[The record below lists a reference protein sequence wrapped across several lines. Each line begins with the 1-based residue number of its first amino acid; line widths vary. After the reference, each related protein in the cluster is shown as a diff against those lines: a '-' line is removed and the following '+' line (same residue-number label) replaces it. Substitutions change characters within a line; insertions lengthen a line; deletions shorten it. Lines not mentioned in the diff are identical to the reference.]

1 MPHTHTHAPARDTD
15 VDREVYRV
23 LDLALRI
30 GEMLLS
36 NGAGSAD
43 VTATMLAVTNACGV
57 RSVTP
62 SVTFTELSLNYHPDH
77 DSFSILQTRS
87 VTHREIDYGD
97 LTSVDALVGDLMA
110 GRTDCEAARRRV
122 AQLASTG
129 HSRPRWAVT
138 LGYGVMGAGVAL
150 LVGGVPLVVAFAFVA
165 AAGIDRIHRTMTVHR
180 YPFFYQQVAGGL
192 FASLLGVAVAASDLT
207 LSPARVVTVGVF
219 MLLAGIGVVGA
230 AQDALTGF
238 PLTANARLLEA
249 MLATAGIIAGVSGGI
264 ALGSALGVDLT
275 GLRPQG
281 FAATPSWSMVV
292 GGAVAAAA
300 FAFASYSPLR
310 ALLPT
315 ALAGAVG
322 AGVAGV
328 VALGGLGTAWG
339 TAVAAVTIGAL
350 SYALAGRVRV
360 PPLALLVP
368 ALVPLLP
375 GLSLYQ
381 GLVKLTLGESGA
393 PLVTAAATAI
403 ALASGAILGQY
414 VAQPLSRTSRR
425 LEPRLAGPRLV
436 GPLRLATRPVRRATS
451 RARDG
456 SQRRR

>member
-1 MPHTHTHAPARDTD
+1 MPHVPSLDASA
-15 VDREVYRV
+15 DREVYRI

-43 VTATMLAVTNACGV
+43 VTATMLAVTNACGL
-57 RSVTP
+57 RGVTP
-62 SVTFTELSLNYHPDH
+62 SVTFTELSLNYHPGH
-77 DSFSILQTRS
+77 ETFSILQTRS

-97 LTSVDALVGDLMA
+97 LTEVDALVRDLVA
-110 GRTDCEAARRRV
+110 GRTDCDAARRRV

-129 HSRPRWAVT
+129 HSRPRWSVT

-150 LVGGVPLVVAFAFVA
+150 LVGGVPVVVALAFLA
-165 AAGIDRIHRTMTVHR
+165 AAGIDRIHRTMSVHR

-192 FASLLGVAVAASDLT
+192 FASLLGVAVAASGLDVA
-207 LSPARVVTVGVF
+207 PARVVTVGVF

-249 MLATAGIIAGVSGGI
+249 MLATVGIIAGVSGGI
-264 ALGSALGVDLT
+264 ALGGALGVEMAAM
-275 GLRPQG
+275 RPSG
-281 FAATPSWSMVV
+281 YAVAPSWQMLL
-292 GGAVAAAA
+292 GAGVATGA
-300 FAFASYSPLR
+300 FAFATYCPLR

-315 ALAGAVG
+315 AAIGGVG
-322 AGVAGV
+322 AGVAAV
-328 VALGGLGTAWG
+328 VTLGDLGTTWA
-339 TAVAAVTIGAL
+339 TAVAAVTIGA
-350 SYALAGRVRV
+350 SSFVVAGRVRV

-375 GLSLYQ
+375 GLTLYR
-381 GLVKLTLGESGA
+381 GLVNLTLGENGA

-403 ALASGAILGQY
+403 ALAAGAILGQY
-414 VAQPLSRTSRR
+414 IAQPLSRTNRR

-436 GPLRLATRPVRRATS
+436 GPLRLAARPVRRVRH
-451 RARDG
+451 RARGG
-456 SQRRR
+456 SPRRE